1 MNTLQSDLKL
11 TDELERSLSELEYQR
26 RPWDRL
32 EDRIGQ
38 LMVMAIVLIGALFA
52 LAMAG

>member
-1 MNTLQSDLKL
+1 MNTMPSDLKL
-11 TDELERSLSELEYQR
+11 TDQLERTLSELEYRR

-32 EDRIGQ
+32 EDRIGRI
-38 LMVMAIVLIGALFA
+38 MIVAVVLIGALFA